1 MNMAS
6 PAAGPVAPLAPAS
19 AILAAA
25 NLLLPHLEHGRRID
39 AIVLRAAME
48 TACRGSDATGA
59 WGWKAAYDACEVA
72 TVLFLRKYGNALF
85 RKTASPAARLDAL
98 TKIAGLLPTH

>member
-1 MNMAS
+1 MKMVF
-6 PAAGPVAPLAPAS
+6 PAADPAAPLAPAP

-39 AIVLRAAME
+39 AIILRAAME
-48 TACRGSDATGA
+48 TAYGASDATGA

-72 TVLFLRKYGNALF
+72 TVLF
-85 RKTASPAARLDAL
+85 
-98 TKIAGLLPTH
+98 